1 MKVEELRTEG
11 RVYRRCFSR
20 LGTAVVG
27 RANADGTTTAVRK
40 MRCRSGLHVP
50 RAQGARGG
58 QGLACV
64 EGHRGRVCFPCGGGL
79 QGWDARRWVRFCDI
93 GVFWPRGVFSARWFT
108 RLGCAALGKV
118 LRCRCFLAAGCVF
131 SWEVYKVGMRG
142 SRGKSR
148 QAGRNLCAGSGEI
161 PKTLEK
167 AVEGIALRGGFGLGT
182 EGTVGGKGGGVHC
195 RRGFMSE

>member
-27 RANADGTTTAVRK
+27 RANAGGTTTAVRK

-64 EGHRGRVCFPCGGGL
+64 EGHRGRVCFQLG
-79 QGWDARRWVRFCDI
+79 
-93 GVFWPRGVFSARWFT
+93 WFT
-108 RLGCAALGKV
+108 RLGCVVPGVSRSGWDGNCTPVQAKFQKLSRKPSKGSLCGAVSACEQRWQSGVKV
-118 LRCRCFLAAGCVF
+118 EVF
-131 SWEVYKVGMRG
+131 
-142 SRGKSR
+142 
-148 QAGRNLCAGSGEI
+148 I
-161 PKTLEK
+161 
-167 AVEGIALRGGFGLGT
+167 
-182 EGTVGGKGGGVHC
+182 VGGDL
-195 RRGFMSE
+195 